1 MYENEIFMGE
11 NETSMHE
18 DEISMRENVNSAPK
32 IFMGEKS
39 MHEAV
44 YSPTT
49 PKNFLGRK
57 NDAKFPFSCMETS
70 FTRMESS
77 YFHA

>member
-18 DEISMRENVNSAPK
+18 DEISMRENVNFAPK

-49 PKNFLGRK
+49 PEIFWG
-57 NDAKFPFSCMETS
+57 E
-70 FTRMESS
+70 RMMRNVHS
-77 YFHA
+77 HA